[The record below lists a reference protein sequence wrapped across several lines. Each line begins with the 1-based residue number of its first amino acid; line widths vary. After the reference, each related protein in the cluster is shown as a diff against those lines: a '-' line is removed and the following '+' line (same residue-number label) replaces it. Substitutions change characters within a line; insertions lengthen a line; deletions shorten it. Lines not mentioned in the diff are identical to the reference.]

1 MPAPQCARVIMVAI
15 AALCITACAP
25 QEPQVRGN
33 RPQLRLLTDEQY
45 RNIIQDVFGQ
55 QIAIGGALDPILREE
70 DLVAVSAGHATVSPS
85 GFEKFATLGES
96 IARQV
101 VDPVNRELLIP
112 CRPRRA
118 DARDDACAGEA
129 LAQVGKLLYRRP
141 LSGAELQRA
150 VETAGAATGRVG
162 DFFEGLTYG
171 LSLLL
176 VSPHFLFIADSL
188 RDDASSPAL
197 TGYAKAARL
206 SFFLWNTTPDEA
218 LIDAATRGE
227 LDDRRGLDRQAERLL
242 KSPRLVNGVRA
253 LFSDMLQFEKFVSL
267 SKDNEI
273 YPAFDPEVAQDARE
287 QLLRTITWH
296 LLDQDEDYRRLFDT
310 RVTFMSS
317 ALGRI
322 YRVPVADTV
331 GWSRYEFP
339 AGDMRAG
346 IQTLAGFVALHSHP
360 GRSSPTI
367 RGRAVREL
375 LLCQKV
381 PDPPANIDF
390 SRFNEPAATNLTARL
405 RLKVHS
411 TDPTCAGC
419 HKLTDPIG
427 FALENFDGAGQPRA
441 RDAGAAIDA
450 SGVLDGTTFS
460 DVQGF
465 SATLSEHPS
474 IPDCLVQR
482 VASYALAGTGK
493 SSDRPWANYLTE
505 VFRRDGYRLRPL
517 LTSIVASP
525 NFYAVELPKV
535 QTAAADQE
543 THR

>member
-1 MPAPQCARVIMVAI
+1 MPPAGRLVLVAVTALFI
-15 AALCITACAP
+15 AACAP

-33 RPQLRLLTDEQY
+33 RPQLRLLTEDQY
-45 RNIIQDVFGQ
+45 RNIIQDVFGP

-85 GFEKFATLGES
+85 GLEKFATLGEG
-96 IARQV
+96 IGRQV

-118 DARDDACAGEA
+118 DARDDACARETLQRA
-129 LAQVGKLLYRRP
+129 GKLLYRRP

-150 VETAGAATGRVG
+150 VETAGAATARVG

-188 RDDASSPAL
+188 RADASPPAL
-197 TGYAKAARL
+197 SGYAKAARL

-227 LDDRRGLDRQAERLL
+227 LDDRRGLDRQAERFL

-267 SKDNEI
+267 SKDSEI
-273 YPAFDPEVAQDARE
+273 YPAFDPQVAQDARE

-331 GWSRYEFP
+331 GWSHYEFP
-339 AGDMRAG
+339 AGDLRAG

-381 PDPPANIDF
+381 PDPPANTDF
-390 SRFNEPAATNLTARL
+390 SKFNEPAATNLPARE

-411 TDPTCAGC
+411 TDATCAGC

-441 RDAGAAIDA
+441 RDGGAAIDA
-450 SGVLDGTTFS
+450 SGVLDGTTFT
-460 DVQGF
+460 DVRGL
-465 SATLSEHPS
+465 SAALSELPS
-474 IPDCLVQR
+474 IPACLVQR
-482 VASYALAGTGK
+482 VASYALAGTGG
-493 SSDRPWANYLTE
+493 SPDMSWANYLAE
-505 VFRRDGYRLRPL
+505 MFRRGGYRLRPL
-517 LTSIVASP
+517 LASIVASP
-525 NFYAVELPKV
+525 NFYAVELPGV
-535 QTAAADQE
+535 ETATLREEA
-543 THR
+543 RP

>member
-1 MPAPQCARVIMVAI
+1 MPSLPGRLVLVAVAALSI
-15 AALCITACAP
+15 AACVP

-33 RPQLRLLTDEQY
+33 RPQLRLLTEDQY
-45 RNIIQDVFGQ
+45 RNIIQDVFGA
-55 QIAIGGALDPILREE
+55 QIAMGGALDPILREE
-70 DLVAVSAGHATVSPS
+70 DLVAVSAGRATVSAS
-85 GFEKFATLGES
+85 GFEKFATLGEG
-96 IARQV
+96 IVRQV
-101 VDPVNRELLIP
+101 VDPANRDLLIP

-118 DARDDACAGEA
+118 DARDDACAAETLGR
-129 LAQVGKLLYRRP
+129 VGKLLYRRP

-150 VETAGAATGRVG
+150 VETAGAGAARVG

-188 RDDASSPAL
+188 RDDLSPPAL

-227 LDDRRGLDRQAERLL
+227 LDDRRGLDREAERLL

-253 LFSDMLQFEKFVSL
+253 LFSDMLQFEKFVGL
-267 SKDNEI
+267 SKDTEI
-273 YPAFDPEVAQDARE
+273 YPAFDPQVAQDARE

-322 YRVPVADTV
+322 YRVPVEDTV

-339 AGDMRAG
+339 AGDLRAG

-381 PDPPANIDF
+381 PDPPANTDF
-390 SRFNEPAATNLTARL
+390 SKFNEPAATNLPARD

-411 TDPTCAGC
+411 TDATCAGC

-427 FALENFDGAGQPRA
+427 FALENFDGAGQPRT
-441 RDAGAAIDA
+441 RDQGAAIDA
-450 SGVLDGTTFS
+450 SGALDGAEFT
-460 DVQGF
+460 DVRGL
-465 SATLSEHPS
+465 SGALSEHPS
-474 IPDCLVQR
+474 IPACLVQR

-493 SSDRPWANYLTE
+493 SSDTPWANYLAE

-517 LTSIVASP
+517 LASIVASP
-525 NFYAVELPKV
+525 NFYAVELPVV
-535 QTAAADQE
+535 QTAAAAE
-543 THR
+543 ESHR